1 MNVNP
6 NFPQNLD
13 IRPSVPIEEGVDET
27 FDFDHQQEAIRVFGI
42 AGKVWKA
49 AYALNSYINPP
60 ADQIFDPPLF
70 PHPEARKNARM
81 LELGS
86 GTGIVAATMAAMLHA
101 NDILFVTDLPEVC
114 PLLEQNLQG
123 SLDGPTRVRP
133 LSWGNSQHALSIA
146 DELSKLQDTPYLTHI
161 LCSDLV
167 YFPELLAPLLRSL
180 IQLSSPPFISPPNQV
195 EVIISYKV
203 RSLAKETPFWSA
215 FGLWFEFAPVLVKM
229 SPSGSWQR
237 FGVSLEDPTFVFVAR
252 RREESFDWQVPP
264 SDADLM
270 QGIMAQGTP
279 LPKGDDTFETLLL
292 MSLNVSDEI

>member
-1 MNVNP
+1 MHLNP

-13 IRPSVPIEEGVDET
+13 IRPSVPSEDDLDEI
-27 FDFDHQQEAIRVFGI
+27 FDFNHQREAIRVFGI
-42 AGKVWKA
+42 AGKVWKVD
-49 AYALNSYINPP
+49 ALP
-60 ADQIFDPPLF
+60 DQIFDPPLF

-123 SLDGPTRVRP
+123 SLDGPIRVRP

-180 IQLSSPPFISPPNQV
+180 IQLSSPPFISRQP
-195 EVIISYKV
+195 K
-203 RSLAKETPFWSA
+203 TPFWSA
-215 FGLWFEFAPVLVKM
+215 FGLWFEFAPVLVKT

-264 SDADLM
+264 R
-270 QGIMAQGTP
+270 TP